1 MKITPLEIRQKTFE
15 KAFRGLDKDEVNA
28 FLLTLSQQWEKL
40 MDENKDLRNK
50 LEASHRETQKLR
62 EVESSLYKTLKTAED
77 TGNSILE
84 QANKSS
90 ELKLREAQLQ
100 ADQLM
105 NTARNQARML
115 LEESK
120 KQAERVVSEMQQEVK
135 ALEQD
140 YQRMESYLDGMV
152 RDLRNLAQD
161 AMEKAEK
168 AKAKPK
174 TTTSSILSRA
184 AEVRVEQPELLY
196 NLRDMD
202 TTASTRTIQL
212 PETTDAAVTSATVIK
227 NSSEYEPL
235 GDPAPDVTQPHP
247 EIPNPV
253 TPVPNIPGPEI
264 EQPKPDY
271 PGTIPAPEIERPIP
285 EIQPVTPDKP
295 EVQPPQT
302 EPSRNNLARWAE
314 SRQQKAAGSFFDE
327 IG

>member
-50 LEASHRETQKLR
+50 LEAAHRETQKLR

-105 NTARNQARML
+105 NLARNQARTV

-120 KQAERVVSEMQQEVK
+120 KQAERVVLEMQQEVK

-140 YQRMESYLDGMV
+140 YQRMETYLDSLV
-152 RDLRNLAQD
+152 RDLRNLANE
-161 AMEKAEK
+161 ALEKAEK
-168 AKAKPK
+168 TKAKPK

-184 AEVRVEQPELLY
+184 AEVRVEQPELLH

-227 NSSEYEPL
+227 SSNEYEPF

-285 EIQPVTPDKP
+285 DIQPVTPDKP
-295 EVQPPQT
+295 EIQPPQT
-302 EPSRNNLARWAE
+302 EPSRNLASWAQ

>member
-40 MDENKDLRNK
+40 MDENKDLRGK
-50 LEASHRETQKLR
+50 LESAHRETQKLR
-62 EVESSLYKTLKTAED
+62 EVESSLYRTLKTAED

-90 ELKLREAQLQ
+90 ELKVREAQLQ

-105 NTARNQARML
+105 SQARNQARTV

-120 KQAERVVSEMQQEVK
+120 KQAELVLSEMQQEVK

-140 YQRMESYLDGMV
+140 YQRMESYLDSMV
-152 RDLRNLAQD
+152 RDLKNLANE
-161 AMEKAEK
+161 ALEKAEK
-168 AKAKPK
+168 TKAKPK

-184 AEVRVEQPELLY
+184 AQVRVDQPELLQ
-196 NLRDMD
+196 NLKDMD
-202 TTASTRTIQL
+202 TTASNRTIQL
-212 PETTDAAVTSATVIK
+212 PESTDSTVTSATVV
-227 NSSEYEPL
+227 NSNGYEPF

-247 EIPNPV
+247 EIPNPI
-253 TPVPNIPGPEI
+253 TPVPDIPSPEI

-271 PGTIPAPEIERPIP
+271 PGTIPSPEIERPVP
-285 EIQPVTPDKP
+285 EIQPITPDKP
-295 EVQPPQT
+295 EVQPPMT
-302 EPSRNNLARWAE
+302 EPSRHSLANWAQ
-314 SRQQKAAGSFFDE
+314 RQQQKTAGSFFDE